1 MPAVNTLVGGS
12 AETYTEQ
19 AAGGYDSG
27 SIGSAA
33 SYISGDHTNGDSTHL
48 SLAAMFAVA
57 IGALV
62 LLQVSGFRG
71 MIAVG
76 R

>member
-27 SIGSAA
+27 SVGSAA
-33 SYISGDHTNGDSTHL
+33 SYISGDNRGGQTHL
-48 SLAAMFAVA
+48 SLAAIFAIS
-57 IGALV
+57 IGTLV
-62 LLQVSGFRG
+62 LLQIGGFRG